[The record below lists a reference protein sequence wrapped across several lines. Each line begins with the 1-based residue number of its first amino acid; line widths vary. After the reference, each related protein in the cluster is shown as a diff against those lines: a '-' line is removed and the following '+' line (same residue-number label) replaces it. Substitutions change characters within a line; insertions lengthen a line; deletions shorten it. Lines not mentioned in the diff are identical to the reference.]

1 MCSAR
6 RPRPGQAD
14 SASLSRMAST
24 RRLQN
29 VARGV
34 RTLSTAEQVLP
45 VAGGGSPPVV
55 VASTAATTRVYKGPS
70 QLLASRR
77 GFADDP
83 HVSHVQKVDDCFAER
98 AVHAPLPRWA
108 TVPRGEKLFY
118 EHPLPVQPDDGPVP
132 PEERGMHIARGS
144 VVSYTARPVGE
155 LDASLLTDCALPVM
169 VAAGKHDGPTLL
181 FIAGE
186 HGNEYESIAAL
197 QTLMGSLDTSTLQ
210 GTVVGVPVTSID
222 SFVANQRISQDDG
235 KNLARCWPG
244 CADGTLTER
253 VAFVLQ
259 HDFLGVPAP
268 YRPVFMVA
276 LHTYA
281 HGAGAPN
288 GATLSGY
295 NIYPSAPDLTEA
307 QRQGSLAT
315 GLPLCWCAEM
325 HNFDTILVWREC

>member
-1 MCSAR
+1 M
-6 RPRPGQAD
+6 PTP
-14 SASLSRMAST
+14 
-24 RRLQN
+24 
-29 VARGV
+29 
-34 RTLSTAEQVLP
+34 
-45 VAGGGSPPVV
+45 GGSPLA
-55 VASTAATTRVYKGPS
+55 ASTVSHVYGGPS
-70 QLLASRR
+70 QLLASGR

-83 HVSHVQKVDDCFAER
+83 HVSHVQEVDSCFAPRE
-98 AVHAPLPRWA
+98 AHAPLPRWA
-108 TVPRGEKLFY
+108 TVARGEKLYY

-132 PEERGMHIARGS
+132 PEERGLHIARGS
-144 VVSYTARPVGE
+144 IVSYTARPVGD
-155 LDASLLTDCALPVM
+155 LDASLLTDRALPVM
-169 VAAGKHDGPTLL
+169 VAAGMHDGPTLL

-197 QTLMGSLDTSTLQ
+197 QTLIESLDTSTLS

-244 CADGTLTER
+244 LPDGTLTDR

-259 HDFLGVPAP
+259 NDFLGAPTP

-281 HGAGAPN
+281 HGPGAPN

-295 NIYPSAPDLTEA
+295 NIYPSAPNLTEA

-315 GLPLCWCAEM
+315 GLPLCWWAKLDAWSSLCSP
-325 HNFDTILVWREC
+325 